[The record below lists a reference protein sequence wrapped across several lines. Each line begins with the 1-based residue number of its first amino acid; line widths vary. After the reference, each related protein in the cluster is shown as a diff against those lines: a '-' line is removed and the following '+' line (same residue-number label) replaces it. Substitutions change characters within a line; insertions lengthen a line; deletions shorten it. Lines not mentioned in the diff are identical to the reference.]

1 MAALLGW
8 VAAGLTAAGWMRAVL
23 RGRLRAELIVRAC
36 HEVRGPLTAASLAL
50 HALTRSN
57 GLATP
62 AAVERELARA
72 VVALQDVAAAG
83 RGRRVR
89 DRPEPVDL
97 RELLALQ
104 AATWGPVARSL
115 GTDLVV
121 RGRGVDA
128 TVRADRVRLAR
139 ATANLIANALEHG
152 EGPVTVGATD
162 HGDRVRIEV
171 GYGLVKMVDT
181 SKGGDLLDR
190 ISMIR
195 RQIAMDLGII
205 VPPCRIRDNI
215 QLGANDYIVKIKG
228 QAVAKGET
236 YPQQFLAMDNGV
248 SKVFEP
254 VERRLLDDGF
264 GEAGRCHASGPIHT
278 FTASS
283 ARR

>member
-8 VAAGLTAAGWMRAVL
+8 GLAGIAAAGWLRSVL
-23 RGRLRAELIVRAC
+23 RHRLRAELIARAC

-50 HALTRSN
+50 HARARGGGLTP
-57 GLATP
+57 P

-72 VVALQDVAAAG
+72 AAALQDVAAAG

-121 RGRGVDA
+121 RGRGIDA

-152 EGPVTVGATD
+152 QGPVTVGATD
-162 HGDRVRIEV
+162 RGDRVRIEV
-171 GYGLVKMVDT
+171 TDVGRGPGTAPVAFRAPGASRGRGLDIVADFAERH
-181 SKGGDLLDR
+181 GGRLVSR
-190 ISMIR
+190 PSGR
-195 RQIAMDLGII
+195 GTR
-205 VPPCRIRDNI
+205 V
-215 QLGANDYIVKIKG
+215 
-228 QAVAKGET
+228 AVELPRVEET
-236 YPQQFLAMDNGV
+236 
-248 SKVFEP
+248 
-254 VERRLLDDGF
+254 R
-264 GEAGRCHASGPIHT
+264 
-278 FTASS
+278 
-283 ARR
+283 